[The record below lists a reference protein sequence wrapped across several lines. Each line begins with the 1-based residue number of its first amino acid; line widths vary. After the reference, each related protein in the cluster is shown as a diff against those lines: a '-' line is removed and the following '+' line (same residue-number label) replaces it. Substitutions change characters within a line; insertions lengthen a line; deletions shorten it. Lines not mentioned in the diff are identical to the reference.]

1 MKKILLLLLILPLL
15 YGCHNLN
22 NKDELTKIK
31 THLNDTKKITIEDTF
46 FEERQIYT
54 IKDEEEIKEIITNL
68 KNITIEEDE
77 SVDFAKEYRYII
89 KLYDSKDKEIS
100 ELTLS
105 PAPIKFRGFNK
116 YTKYDDNYLNI
127 YNVIEKNYSAKFN
140 EISSKIMKKLEN
152 TKEIRVRDWSSK
164 ELLKTIKDEKEIKD
178 IINLIGNSKVWEGL
192 TTYVGLNYI
201 LEFVNEQD
209 KVEVIVETG
218 QNTFIKW
225 EDETYYLTGFN
236 YSKDR

>member
-15 YGCHNLN
+15 YGCHNLSN
-22 NKDELTKIK
+22 EDELTKIK

-68 KNITIEEDE
+68 KNITIEENE

-100 ELTLS
+100 EITLS
-105 PAPIKFRGFNK
+105 PAPIKFTGFNK

-127 YNVIEKNYSAKFN
+127 YNIIEKNYSAKFN
-140 EISSKIMKKLEN
+140 EISSKIMKKLES
-152 TKEIRVRDWSSK
+152 TKEIRVKDWSSK
-164 ELLKTIKDEKEIKD
+164 ELLKTIKDEKEIED
-178 IINLIGNSKVWEGL
+178 MINLIGNSKVWEGL
-192 TTYVGLNYI
+192 TTYIGLNYI
-201 LEFVNEQD
+201 LEFVDGQD

-236 YSKDR
+236 YLKDR